1 MALSGTYA
9 FNLDI
14 DAVIQEATEMIGGGE
29 ILGHE
34 PASARRSLNL
44 LITDWQNQGILLW
57 STDVSTINVAVSTTT
72 YDLSSATIDVMEAV
86 LNRDNTDIQM
96 TRISFEEYLKIPT
109 KGQTGRPSQYTVK
122 RNQSYPTMYVWPLPE
137 NSTDVIK
144 VERIGFLQDINKSAN
159 QNADVPRR
167 FLPCLTTGLAYYMS
181 MKRPGVDPNRIAMLK
196 AVYGEQFKNA
206 MEEDKERA
214 SLYFKPKLGYV

>member
-1 MALSGTYA
+1 MALSGTYT
-9 FNLDI
+9 FDLDI
-14 DAVIQEATEMIGGGE
+14 DSVIQEATEMIGGGE

-57 STDVSTINVAVSTTT
+57 STDVSTITVAVSTTT

-86 LNRDNTDIQM
+86 LNRDNTDLQM

-122 RNQSYPTMYVWPLPE
+122 RNQSYPTLYVWPLPE
-137 NSTDVIK
+137 NNTDIIK
-144 VERIGFLQDINKSAN
+144 VERIGFLQDINKSAS
-159 QNADVPRR
+159 QIADIPRR

-181 MKRPGVDPNRIAMLK
+181 MKRPGVDANRIAMLK
-196 AVYGEQFKNA
+196 TVYGEQFKNA